1 MLFNSLNFALFFPI
15 VIIVYFLMPSKV
27 RYIWLLLAS
36 YFFYMNW
43 SCKYALL
50 LVLVTVV
57 SYISARKIQAMN
69 DGEKDR
75 CKRVG
80 GGKTLLAFTCIIC
93 FAVLAFFKY
102 ANFIIYNVNLIFRQ
116 SNMRMLDI
124 VLPVGISFYTFQAIS
139 YVVDVYRG
147 NTTAEK
153 NIFKYALFVA
163 FFPQLVAGPIER
175 SNNLLR
181 QINENKKFDYH
192 KARDGVYLMVWGY
205 FIKMV
210 IADRIAIFV
219 DAVYA
224 DINTYP
230 GWYLIVATVLFAF
243 QIYCDFAGYST
254 IAMGCAKI
262 MGFELMDNFNAP
274 YFSASVSE
282 FWRRW
287 HISLSSWFKDYLY
300 IPLGGN
306 RKGTV
311 RKYVNL
317 MIVFLISGLWHGA
330 SWTYVIWGGINGL
343 YQVMGNIKDRCICR
357 AKKIGT
363 KEWTTRKDN
372 IGIRMFI
379 TFLLIDFSWIFF
391 RAESLTQSLEILKS
405 MRNAANIHILFDG
418 TLSSAILSHRNFMVI
433 IWGILILMVS
443 DLLKRNG
450 ICVRAWIQEQGYI
463 TRLAVITISIVT
475 IFVFG
480 IYGPAYD
487 AAGFIYFQF

>member
-1 MLFNSLNFALFFPI
+1 M
-15 VIIVYFLMPSKV
+15 M
-27 RYIWLLLAS
+27 
-36 YFFYMNW
+36 
-43 SCKYALL
+43 
-50 LVLVTVV
+50 
-57 SYISARKIQAMN
+57 
-69 DGEKDR
+69 EKKTD
-75 CKRVG
+75 VNEWG

-224 DINTYP
+224 DINTYS